1 MSKFMDSFSWLQLAT
16 ICFLGAVSPGPS
28 LALVIS
34 NTLAGGRTN
43 GVATSI
49 GHAVGIGWWAILTA
63 IGVAQL
69 VVDQTTLL
77 SGLQLIGSL
86 VLAYIGIRTMLA
98 GDYLSNRPEEDRS
111 KRSLLVLKGASQGLL
126 ISLFNPKIAVFFIAI
141 FSHFAKADSSWVET
155 GLMGATAAI
164 IDGSWYVFVA
174 LMLTG
179 SELIKILEERESIIN
194 RVSGSLLTLIA
205 LYLLVDTLRVLLLD

>member
-63 IGVAQL
+63 IGVAEL
-69 VVDQTTLL
+69 VVEQTTLL

-111 KRSLLVLKGASQGLL
+111 KRSLLVLKGTSQGLL

-141 FSHFAKADSSWVET
+141 FSHFAKADNSWIET

-179 SELIKILEERESIIN
+179 SGLIKILEERESIIN
-194 RVSGSLLTLIA
+194 RISGSLLTLIA
-205 LYLLVDTLRVLLLD
+205 LYLLFDTLRVLLLL

>member
-1 MSKFMDSFSWLQLAT
+1 MDSFSWLQLAT

-98 GDYLSNRPEEDRS
+98 GGYLSNRPEEDRS

-205 LYLLVDTLRVLLLD
+205 LYLLVDTLKVLLLD

>member
-98 GDYLSNRPEEDRS
+98 GGYLSNRPEEDRS

-205 LYLLVDTLRVLLLD
+205 LYLLVDTLKVLLLD

>member
-1 MSKFMDSFSWLQLAT
+1 MPKHMDSFSWLQLAI

-43 GVATSI
+43 GISTSI

-63 IGVAQL
+63 IGVAEL
-69 VVDQTTLL
+69 VVNQAMLL
-77 SGLQLIGSL
+77 SGLQLVGSV

-98 GDYLSNRPEEDRS
+98 KAYLSNRPEEDRS

-126 ISLFNPKIAVFFIAI
+126 ISLFNPKIALFFLAI
-141 FSHFAKADSSWVET
+141 FSHLVGDNPTWIEIGIM
-155 GLMGATAAI
+155 GLITAVT
-164 IDGSWYVFVA
+164 DGLWYVFVA
-174 LMLTG
+174 LMVTTAGFGNLVRAKQNVIA
-179 SELIKILEERESIIN
+179 L
-194 RVSGSLLTLIA
+194 VSGVILMAIA
-205 LYLLVDTLRVLLLD
+205 LYLLGATLRSL